1 MSSFMGWILPMFVVS
16 RWWCV
21 LFIVAINRPEID
33 ASNEYRPY
41 LYSAIVNITYKDP
54 KTGELASERKDI
66 GRYGTA
72 SRRDPEWG
80 WVVHVRSADNKT
92 DGCQPP
98 VNVPSV
104 RWVALI
110 QRGSCKFH
118 EKIYNAAIVRNASAV
133 VIYNNKQEVELLT
146 MEHKVDDVVSIFIH
160 QADGQH
166 IAQLVDN
173 GTYVRMYITFG
184 SQHSAHYPSINKTSV
199 LFVSIS
205 FIVLMIISLAWL
217 IFYYIQRFRYAH
229 AKERLS
235 KRLMHA
241 AKKAVSK
248 MPVRTVKHGDKVGL

>member
-1 MSSFMGWILPMFVVS
+1 MFVVS

-146 MEHKVDDVVSIFIH
+146 MEHK
-160 QADGQH
+160 G
-166 IAQLVDN
+166 
-173 GTYVRMYITFG
+173 
-184 SQHSAHYPSINKTSV
+184 
-199 LFVSIS
+199 
-205 FIVLMIISLAWL
+205 
-217 IFYYIQRFRYAH
+217 
-229 AKERLS
+229 
-235 KRLMHA
+235 
-241 AKKAVSK
+241 
-248 MPVRTVKHGDKVGL
+248 KVGEPWVNVVILEYTT